1 MLNSALS
8 KIEIPSLQRIAVIIE
23 YDGAKYSGW
32 QKQSSPIQETVQEK
46 LEAALSKIAD
56 STIKTYC
63 AGRTDTGVH
72 ATTQVVHFE
81 TPIDRGAK
89 AWEAGSNS
97 LLPPSIRV
105 ICSKPVKNKFHARFS
120 AEARRYHYIIQE
132 RNTTSA
138 VLAGKIT
145 QSQSI
150 LNSEVMNLA
159 AAALIGE
166 QDFSAFR
173 AAGCQSKTAFR
184 NVIRAKIVRQRGF
197 LVFDIIA
204 NAFLQHMVR
213 NIVGALL
220 EIGRE
225 ERKPS
230 WLEGLL
236 AGKDR
241 SLGAVTAPPDGL
253 YLVGVQYPEEF
264 ALPSAYV
271 VPPFLSPI
279 PLD

>member
-105 ICSKPVKNKFHARFS
+105 ICSKSVKNKFHARFS

-132 RNTTSA
+132 RKTASA
-138 VLAGKIT
+138 VLAGKIS
-145 QSQSI
+145 QSRSI
-150 LNSEVMNLA
+150 LNSEAMNLA
-159 AAALIGE
+159 AA
-166 QDFSAFR
+166 DTNRR
-173 AAGCQSKTAFR
+173 ARLFGISC
-184 NVIRAKIVRQRGF
+184 
-197 LVFDIIA
+197 
-204 NAFLQHMVR
+204 
-213 NIVGALL
+213 
-220 EIGRE
+220 GR
-225 ERKPS
+225 
-230 WLEGLL
+230 
-236 AGKDR
+236 
-241 SLGAVTAPPDGL
+241 
-253 YLVGVQYPEEF
+253 
-264 ALPSAYV
+264 
-271 VPPFLSPI
+271 LSV
-279 PLD
+279 

>member
-1 MLNSALS
+1 MLSTAQSN
-8 KIEIPSLQRIAVIIE
+8 IESLSLQKIVASIE

-32 QKQSSPIQETVQEK
+32 QKQNSPFQETVQGK

-56 STIKTYC
+56 NAIKTYC
-63 AGRTDTGVH
+63 AGRTDAGVH

-81 TPIDRGAK
+81 TRIDRGVK
-89 AWEAGSNS
+89 AWEVGTNS
-97 LLPPSIRV
+97 FLPPSIRV
-105 ICSKPVKNKFHARFS
+105 IWSKPVKNEFHARFS

-132 RNTTSA
+132 RKTKSA

-145 QSQSI
+145 QSRVQ
-150 LNSEVMNLA
+150 LNSEAMNLA
-159 AAALIGE
+159 ATSLIGE

-173 AAGCQSKTAFR
+173 AAGCQSKTPFR
-184 NVIRAKIVRQRGF
+184 NVISAKIVRQGTF
-197 LVFDIIA
+197 LVFDIKA

-230 WLEGLL
+230 WLGELLEGR
-236 AGKDR
+236 DR
-241 SLGAVTAPPDGL
+241 SLGAITAPPDGL

-264 ALPSAYV
+264 TIPSGYV
-271 VPPFLSPI
+271 EPPFLTPI